1 MLKICHIISGDLWAG
16 AEVMA
21 YHLIKG
27 LTRYNGLDILVV
39 VLNEGKLVHKLRNI
53 GIEVELIDENSTLF
67 LNTIRSLRRLLE
79 EFRPHIIHTHRY
91 KESILAHWSING
103 LKKPGLIATQHG
115 MPENYKRISSL
126 KHLLVLKYNFYVL
139 KRHFE
144 RVVAVSNDI
153 GNYFLRDLGFWGKKV
168 LVIHNG
174 IKIPDHAI
182 RRNSGHAFVIGSCG
196 RLFPVKDYP
205 LMIKVAKEC
214 TSDKN
219 NIRFELAG
227 DGPEMRKLRV
237 LVERFGLNGRFTF
250 RGHLD
255 NMEEFYRGLDLFI
268 NTSIHEGIP
277 MSVLEAM
284 SYGLPIVAP
293 RVGGLR
299 EIIDHGVDGFL
310 IESRYAK
317 AFAEK
322 CLLLAKD
329 ERLWQKMSKAARQ
342 KVINHFS
349 VNHMAEEY
357 YNLYLEVLDNG

>member
-1 MLKICHIISGDLWAG
+1 
-16 AEVMA
+16 MA
-21 YHLIKG
+21 YQLIRG
-27 LTRYNGLDILVV
+27 ILTCNDSVDILAIL
-39 VLNEGKLVHKLRNI
+39 LNDGRLAHKLQKI
-53 GIEVELIDENSTLF
+53 GIEVKIIDENSNSLF
-67 LNTIRSLRRLLE
+67 STIRSIRRLLGQ
-79 EFRPHIIHTHRY
+79 FRPNIVHTHRY
-91 KESILAHWSING
+91 KESILAHWSIRG
-103 LKKPGLIATQHG
+103 LEKPRLIATQHG
-115 MPENYKRISSL
+115 MPENYKGISNL
-126 KHLLVLKYNFYVL
+126 KHLAVLKYNFCIL

-144 RVVAVSNDI
+144 KIVAVSNDI
-153 GNYFLRDLGFWGKKV
+153 GNYFLRNLGFQGEKV
-168 LVIHNG
+168 HVIHNG
-174 IKIPDHAI
+174 IEIPNNSI
-182 RRNSGHAFVIGSCG
+182 QRNSRDSFVIGSCG

-299 EIIDHGVDGFL
+299 EIIDHGVDGLL